1 LFIYYIQRLHTIGG
15 KAMPKIWKVATLVA
29 LAAIPLL
36 LVSKKKDLQPQPA
49 PVITDDN
56 NIFEADLRA
65 E

>member
-1 LFIYYIQRLHTIGG
+1 
-15 KAMPKIWKVATLVA
+15 MPKLWKVATLVA